1 MNKRT
6 RGMSGGECYNE
17 KIKQCKAVESSALL
31 AKTVREVLSQGTF
44 EQICELNK
52 RASYAESCRKKVPSR
67 GNRCAK
73 DLRLSV

>member
-31 AKTVREVLSQGTF
+31 AKTVREVLSQETF
-44 EQICELNK
+44 EQICE
-52 RASYAESCRKKVPSR
+52 
-67 GNRCAK
+67 
-73 DLRLSV
+73 